1 MAKRDNLSINME
13 QYPENHDQLMN
24 CVTAPSVTLQ
34 RKGLPCRRSNC
45 GRCSVSSEIL
55 ATKPRQ
61 HSSKNS
67 FSSSRILNINN
78 SGAYALNYESK
89 QVDCVMWHQSLQG
102 ETMQLRKP
110 RNHVIISNSLPTLE
124 TRIAKH

>member
-45 GRCSVSSEIL
+45 GRCSVSSGIL
-55 ATKPRQ
+55 ATKLRQ

-67 FSSSRILNINN
+67 FNN
-78 SGAYALNYESK
+78 SGAYALNYES
-89 QVDCVMWHQSLQG
+89 
-102 ETMQLRKP
+102 
-110 RNHVIISNSLPTLE
+110 
-124 TRIAKH
+124 

>member
-1 MAKRDNLSINME
+1 MSIKS
-13 QYPENHDQLMN
+13 H
-24 CVTAPSVTLQ
+24 
-34 RKGLPCRRSNC
+34 KPCRGYMGVNVL
-45 GRCSVSSEIL
+45 GRCSVSSGIL

-110 RNHVIISNSLPTLE
+110 RNHVIISSSLPTLE

>member
-1 MAKRDNLSINME
+1 ME

-24 CVTAPSVTLQ
+24 CVTASSVTLQ

-45 GRCSVSSEIL
+45 GLCSVSSRIL

-110 RNHVIISNSLPTLE
+110 RNHVIISSSLPTLE